1 MHKKTLDFCYV
12 MLEIIGAWL
21 FHINYIILF
30 SGVVRMVVLVTVMV
44 VLVVEA
50 VILEQAVEEVE
61 SALIMQVQNRDWC
74 IWSLINPTI

>member
-1 MHKKTLDFCYV
+1 
-12 MLEIIGAWL
+12 
-21 FHINYIILF
+21 
-30 SGVVRMVVLVTVMV
+30 MVVLVTVMV